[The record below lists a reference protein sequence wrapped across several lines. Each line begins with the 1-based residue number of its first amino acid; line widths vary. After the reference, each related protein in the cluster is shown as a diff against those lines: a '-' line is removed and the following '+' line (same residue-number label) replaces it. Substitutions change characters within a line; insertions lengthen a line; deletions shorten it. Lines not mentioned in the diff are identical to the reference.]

1 MKERIISFILLT
13 AIIIPIF
20 IDSSNTLANER
31 NISNSNSDGI
41 ATVTKSAK
49 WINEGK
55 TEAEITIEVKT
66 NKIDDNVEEDI
77 KNGDI
82 IFILDRS
89 GSMGNAVNL
98 DRETIE
104 RDVMKT
110 AATTF
115 LKGSYANNGNRVAYG
130 EFSSALWL
138 FSTTNGGYGRSGSVK
153 YVFGYDK
160 ILKSVNDIT
169 TANQARDELLKTLKK
184 YPETLK
190 FYSNTSDIETQINR
204 AIGEWLYGNTDLN
217 LPFIWARCMLE
228 SRPQEEQIR
237 KPYIII
243 ITDGQP
249 YPENNDR
256 SRKQQASQ
264 TSYDWRK
271 GQYVAN
277 KFAVETAS
285 ILRNNYNAEIY
296 TIILDTSNAD
306 YGMWN
311 SMVGDNGASASNNT
325 AHIYSIGRT
334 ASTSTAKATMN
345 DILERIYADMKSRA
359 SSQETAILNA
369 SLTDIINT
377 ELFSVS
383 QSKNAIT
390 TNIGE
395 ATLSDNG
402 KTVTWHFSGIDYGSK
417 CTDGKWPTLK
427 IKINLKD
434 PSIYG
439 DDMNTNSIIG
449 GDDKCAL
456 VHSKGEEIKVQT
468 PWLSRP
474 KTESSVT
481 IKYIDNDTGKIL
493 YNIALD
499 NLQNQS
505 LFPSKGTIK
514 SKYAL
519 SGKQLQLVSGIEK
532 YELLEDK
539 IIIDNKKYSLQTLPE
554 KISINS
560 NSTIEFYYTKARAKV
575 YIRTFIVNKL
585 DNVITG
591 IINNSER
598 SMFVEVGELQENAAP
613 LTDKYEYLGYVFSK
627 NENRI
632 INSQTLN
639 NLDKDENVVEYVLEN
654 SETAYIDFYYLN
666 QEYTYDATV
675 NYIDNDTGEILYST
689 NVPQIK
695 NYSVFPSYGTL
706 SSRYL
711 IKDLKGT
718 IGISEY
724 DLITDKIIINGEQ
737 YTTSSVPQTL
747 VMDEDKTIE
756 FYYRKQNKDAT
767 IRTYIVT
774 KVDDKI
780 IGIRNNSSLSHLAYS
795 DIEYQ
800 KEAPVLPNYQYLGY
814 IVRYDD
820 ESIIASYTL
829 NSLNANQTVAKY
841 KLSNYNQ
848 KIYVNFIYL
857 EQFNTVTVK
866 YQDERG
872 NKILDDVVETVKS
885 GGVVYPDVPNTIKN
899 NNIVYNYTGRSDGK
913 NQNSS
918 IGPINKKTVVIITYK
933 SIMQNPVVSYPVINS
948 QYIQNGHS
956 AVILGQKITVSIP
969 SKGKHPQM
977 SELGVTEPT
986 NGWNS
991 IYAKSEY
998 LKFNCDVIYENKII
1012 KAGELISIARNE
1024 NGGIENKTVDIL
1036 IPEYVEEGTYKA
1048 TAIVSNLAIN
1058 KKTTSKHKGYNNLY
1072 EENEAAGEIEFVVK
1086 GKIYDFTITNIIG
1099 DNFWPTSSF
1108 KNINGYKADIDETNK
1123 IAMLPIGQRNY
1134 QNSSYKYGISLGSSF
1149 FYNLNTIGL
1158 KNEKIIIETNLI
1170 YLDKNGEQIDVDI
1183 YYKDS
1188 SGQYKL
1194 LPYES
1199 TSELITKLNID
1210 AYKPRTN
1217 ITKELQQGLSLY
1229 TGVEY
1234 NKNTTIGNHKQ
1245 IQINNNLKTPF
1256 VNYFSEEQSL
1266 TKEAVLNANIGSE
1279 VLKATSH
1286 WYGYYSL
1293 PYSTIVV
1300 PKGTSQNLLSREI
1313 KTGYIVVLF
1322 KIKSIDKNGEEY
1334 LVYDNQLV
1342 GNEWKN
1348 EGGVG
1353 NEGYLTVY
1361 LPNTS
1366 SSANKDAIIKVE
1378 NGYYPIAI
1386 YGAGTRLSYDV
1397 GGTH

>member
-1 MKERIISFILLT
+1 MRERIISFILLT
-13 AIIIPIF
+13 VIIIPIF
-20 IDSSNTLANER
+20 IDSRNVVANER
-31 NISNSNSDGI
+31 NTSNSNSDGI

-66 NKIDDNVEEDI
+66 DKIDKNVEEDI

-89 GSMGNAVNL
+89 GSMGKAVNL

-138 FSTTNGGYGRSGSVK
+138 FSTTNGGYGKSGSVK

-184 YPETLK
+184 HPETLK

-204 AIGEWLYGNTDLN
+204 AIGEWLYGNTDFN

-277 KFAVETAS
+277 KFAIETAS

-345 DILERIYADMKSRA
+345 DILEKIYADMKSRA

-395 ATLSDNG
+395 ATLSDDG
-402 KTVTWHFSGIDYGSK
+402 KTVIWHFSGIDYGSK

-427 IKINLKD
+427 IRINLKD
-434 PSIYG
+434 SSVYG
-439 DDMNTNSIIG
+439 DDINTNSTIG
-449 GDDKCAL
+449 GDDKCVL

-519 SGKQLQLVSGIEK
+519 SGKQLQLVSGVEK

-554 KISINS
+554 KISIDCNR
-560 NSTIEFYYTKARAKV
+560 TIEFYYTKSKSKA

-591 IINNSER
+591 IINNSE
-598 SMFVEVGELQENAAP
+598 SNIIIEPEELQENAAP
-613 LTDKYEYLGYVFSK
+613 ITDKYEYLGYVFNK
-627 NENRI
+627 NENKI
-632 INSQTLN
+632 IDLQTLN
-639 NLDKDENVVEYVLEN
+639 NLDRDENIVEYVLEAG
-654 SETAYIDFYYLN
+654 ETAYIDFYYLN
-666 QEYTYDATV
+666 QEYTYTATV
-675 NYIDNDTGEILYST
+675 NYIDNDTGEILYSA
-689 NVPQIK
+689 NIPQIK

-706 SSRYL
+706 SSRFL
-711 IKDLKGT
+711 TKDMKGT
-718 IGISEY
+718 IGISGY

-737 YTTSSVPQTL
+737 YNISSLPQNL
-747 VMDEDKTIE
+747 VMNEDKTIE
-756 FYYRKQNKDAT
+756 FYYRKQNKSAI
-767 IRTYIVT
+767 IRTFIVT

-780 IGIRNNSSLSHLAYS
+780 IGVRNNSSLTHLAYS
-795 DIEYQ
+795 DTEYQ

-814 IVRYDD
+814 IVRNED
-820 ESIIASYTL
+820 EPIITSNTL
-829 NSLNANQTVAKY
+829 DGLDPNQTIAKY
-841 KLSNYNQ
+841 KISGYNQ
-848 KIYVNFIYL
+848 KAYVDFIYL

-885 GGVVYPDVPNTIKN
+885 GGVVYPDVPNTIKIN
-899 NNIVYNYTGRSDGK
+899 NTVYDYVGRNDGK
-913 NQNSS
+913 SQQSN
-918 IGPINKKTVVIITYK
+918 IGPVNKKTVVIITYK
-933 SIMQNPVVSYPVINS
+933 SRSYAPVVSYPIVTS
-948 QYIQNGHS
+948 QYGQN
-956 AVILGQKITVSIP
+956 ITLLGKALSISVP
-969 SKGKHPQM
+969 SSGVHPQM
-977 SELGVTEPT
+977 TQLGATQPP

-998 LKFNCDVIYENKII
+998 LKFNCDVIYENAII
-1012 KAGELISIARNE
+1012 KAGELINFARNTS
-1024 NGGIENKTVDIL
+1024 GGIGNRTIDVL
-1036 IPEYVEEGTYKA
+1036 IPEYVKEGTYKA
-1048 TAIVSNLAIN
+1048 TVIVSNLIQN
-1058 KKTTSKHKGYNNLY
+1058 KKEISKNNGYNNIY
-1072 EENEAAGEIEFVVK
+1072 EENEAVGEVEFVVK
-1086 GKIYDFTITNIIG
+1086 GKIYDFTITNLIG

-1108 KNINGYKADIDETNK
+1108 KNINGYKAGIDETNK
-1123 IAMLPIGQRNY
+1123 IAMLPIGQKTY
-1134 QNSSYKYGISLGSSF
+1134 QNSAYKYGISLGSSF

-1158 KNEKIIIETNLI
+1158 KNEKILIETKLL
-1170 YLDKNGEQIDVDI
+1170 YLDKSGEQMDVDI
-1183 YYKDS
+1183 YYKNT

-1199 TSELITKLNID
+1199 TSELVTKLNID
-1210 AYKPRTN
+1210 AYKTRTN
-1217 ITKELQQGLSLY
+1217 IINELQQGLRLY
-1229 TGVEY
+1229 TNVEY
-1234 NKNTTIGNHKQ
+1234 NKNTAIGNHKL
-1245 IQINNNLKTPF
+1245 IQLNNNLKTPF
-1256 VNYFSEEQSL
+1256 INYYSEEQSK
-1266 TKEAVLNANIGSE
+1266 TKTAISNEEKEND

-1300 PKGTSQNLLSREI
+1300 PKGTSQNILSKEI
-1313 KTGYIVVLF
+1313 KTGFIVVLF
-1322 KIKSIDKNGEEY
+1322 RIKSADESGNEY

-1348 EGGVG
+1348 EGGVDN
-1353 NEGYLTVY
+1353 NEYLTIQ

-1366 SSANKDAIIKVE
+1366 STIDKYATIKIDD
-1378 NGYYPIAI
+1378 GYYPVAI
-1386 YGAGTRLSYDV
+1386 YGAGTRLGYDV